1 MALEKFVWNNGT
13 KDNPIVLTQNQ
24 ITKLINIHDIPNL
37 TTEISGY
44 INTTSKTI
52 TGTQYYKLKRLF
64 PNLTVLAKISFEEF
78 LLSLPS
84 VIYEDSITDINI
96 TTIHNI
102 TINDITTEI
111 ESLSFVESAGDY
123 ENDIKNRIRI
133 ENNKLIVE
141 SPKENVSWKLNAII
155 IAYPKYYENKEL
167 VPSNEIVRKTV
178 SIVGVA
184 ITDFN
189 ITTDKTTFSIGKY
202 ATLNINLVPSHSTKK
217 SAINF
222 EFFVQGDRTIEII
235 KNNNIIKA
243 KAISSGT
250 TELIIRGNAFDAG
263 FIKQKQLFL
272 TTYDGR
278 PTRFIID
285 QRGTISDPDGMISSN
300 YILEDDGTLTEISA
314 NGKEGDI
321 KNNAITRIRANSHC
335 YVTKD
340 LGETMR
346 IKQLS
351 DSTRKRFADDSD
363 ASGYIQD
370 EAGMYD
376 VVMKFG
382 SDIYFKSE
390 PWTPPNNV
398 TKNNDYVMISIADEL
413 PDGENPNDWKKWNEY
428 DFIAV
433 YRTTNINNIPR
444 SISNHKPNGLSQENY
459 IENRINVSKY
469 NYKLRCLLTIL
480 FWGYY
485 RTTNNSVCGKG
496 TIVKSKNTPKITG
509 LNDNLAMTDTN
520 TNTGT
525 GLNPTDDEINAGYGD
540 NIKSVNFW
548 GLEGLWGDIATGIV
562 DVGSLSRNN
571 IINNNIDISNIPI
584 YDINGNITIYKST
597 KDYTDTL
604 KDNYISYFIY
614 ENNKIA
620 RILSTNVTANNQQV
634 PKTLHFNTN
643 CDIIFKTIG
652 NYGLH
657 YINQWSQNNN
667 QRDGRTCGQLN
678 NSSGGENVQGYGG
691 LIAITEVSDYNTS
704 YRLIFNRTEDNIEI
718 VKNGETL

>member
-84 VIYEDSITDINI
+84 VIYEDSITNINI

-102 TINDITTEI
+102 TINDITIEI
-111 ESLSFVESAGDY
+111 ESLSFVESVGDY

-141 SPKENVSWKLNAII
+141 PPQENVSWKLNAVI

-178 SIVGVA
+178 SIIGVA

-235 KNNNIIKA
+235 KNNNIVKA

-285 QRGTISDPDGMISSN
+285 QRGNISDPDGMISSN

-351 DSTRKRFADDSD
+351 DSTRKKFADDSD

-390 PWTPPNNV
+390 PWTPPNNI

-413 PDGENPNDWKKWNEY
+413 PDGENLNDWKKWNEY

-444 SISNHKPNGLSQENY
+444 SISNHKPNGLSQDDY
-459 IENRINVSKY
+459 IKNRINVSKY
-469 NYKLRCLLTIL
+469 NYKLRCLLIIL

-485 RTTNNSVCGKG
+485 RTTNYSVCGKG
-496 TIVKSKNTPKITG
+496 TIVKSSKTPKITG
-509 LNDNLAMTDTN
+509 LTDDLAMTDTN
-520 TNTGT
+520 LNTGT

-548 GLEGLWGDIATGIV
+548 GLEGLWGDIGTSIV
-562 DVGSLSRNN
+562 DVGTYTKLDL
-571 IINNNIDISNIPI
+571 INKQIDISNIPV
-584 YDINGNITIYKST
+584 YDINGNITIYEST
-597 KDYTDTL
+597 EDYINTL
-604 KDNYISYFIY
+604 KNDIVSYFIT
-614 ENNKIA
+614 ENNKIV
-620 RILSTNVTANNQQV
+620 RILSTDTTSSNATI
-634 PKTLHFNTN
+634 PKKLHFNTN
-643 CDIIFKTIG
+643 CDIIIKNGFNSNLYYVNSWIANPNG
-652 NYGLH
+652 NGN
-657 YINQWSQNNN
+657 ICSQKNNTN
-667 QRDGRTCGQLN
+667 GND
-678 NSSGGENVQGYGG
+678 SIDGYGG
-691 LIAITEVSDYNTS
+691 LISITNSGFFETS
-704 YRLIFNRTEDNIEI
+704 YRLIFNRTKNNIEI
-718 VKNGETL
+718 VKNNETL

>member
-52 TGTQYYKLKRLF
+52 TGTQYYKLKTLF
-64 PNLTVLAKISFEEF
+64 PNLTVLAKINFEEF

-111 ESLSFVESAGDY
+111 ESLTFVESAGDY
-123 ENDIKNRIRI
+123 ENDIKNRIHI

-141 SPKENVSWKLNAII
+141 APQENISWKLNAVI
-155 IAYPKYYENKEL
+155 IAYPKYYENKES

-189 ITTDKTTFSIGKY
+189 VTTDKTKFSIGKY

-217 SAINF
+217 SSINF

-235 KNNNIIKA
+235 KNNDIIKA

-263 FIKQKQLFL
+263 FVKQKQLFFI
-272 TTYDGR
+272 TYDGR

-285 QRGTISDPDGMISSN
+285 QRGTIADPDGMISSN

-346 IKQLS
+346 LKQLS
-351 DSTRKRFADDSD
+351 DSTRKRFADDTD
-363 ASGYIQD
+363 ASSYIQD
-370 EAGMYD
+370 ESTKYN

-398 TKNNDYVMISIADEL
+398 SKNNDYVMISIADEL
-413 PDGENPNDWKKWNEY
+413 PDEENPNDWKKWNEY
-428 DFIAV
+428 DFIGV
-433 YRTTNINNIPR
+433 YKSTNINNVPC
-444 SISNHKPNGLSQENY
+444 SISNHKPNSIHDKTNLS
-459 IENRINVSKY
+459 IINNVTVV
-469 NYKLRCLLTIL
+469 NYKLRCLLTML
-480 FWGYY
+480 FYGYY
-485 RTTNNSVCGKG
+485 GTTNPSICGKG
-496 TIVKSKNTPKITG
+496 TVIKGNNTPKLTG
-509 LNDNLAMTDTN
+509 LTDELGMTDTN
-520 TNTGT
+520 INTGT
-525 GLNPTDDEINAGYGD
+525 GLNPTDEEINAGIGD

-548 GLEGLWGDIATGIV
+548 GLEGLWGD
-562 DVGSLSRNN
+562 VGEIIKDYEMYPIEKLVENN
-571 IINNNIDISNIPI
+571 IILDGVPIYNLNGNIEYHTSEELQNLLSYGTVVVIIKENNNIKRAFITNLKRTFNLIPTKLNI
-584 YDINGNITIYKST
+584 
-597 KDYTDTL
+597 
-604 KDNYISYFIY
+604 
-614 ENNKIA
+614 
-620 RILSTNVTANNQQV
+620 
-634 PKTLHFNTN
+634 NTN
-643 CDIIFKTIG
+643 CDIIIKDNINNTSL
-652 NYGLH
+652 Y
-657 YINQWSQNNN
+657 YINYICFDSFNKVNVSQYNYTNPSNNN
-667 QRDGRTCGQLN
+667 KNGF
-678 NSSGGENVQGYGG
+678 GG
-691 LIAITEVSDYNTS
+691 LIGAGSDHWDKII
-704 YRLIFNRTEDNIEI
+704 RLIFNRTKDNIEI
-718 VKNGETL
+718 VNDGETL

>member
-13 KDNPIVLTQNQ
+13 IDNPIILTQNQ

-52 TGTQYYKLKRLF
+52 TGTQYYKLKTLF

-111 ESLSFVESAGDY
+111 ESLTFVESAGDY

-141 SPKENVSWKLNAII
+141 APQENVSWKLNAVI
-155 IAYPKYYENKEL
+155 IAYPKYYENKES

-189 ITTDKTTFSIGKY
+189 VTTDKTTFSIGKY

-235 KNNNIIKA
+235 RNNNIIKV
-243 KAISSGT
+243 KAISSGI

-263 FIKQKQLFL
+263 FVKQKQLFL

-285 QRGTISDPDGMISSN
+285 QRGNISDPDGMISSN

-390 PWTPPNNV
+390 PWTPPNNI

-444 SISNHKPNGLSQENY
+444 SISNHKPNGLSQEDY
-459 IENRINVSKY
+459 IKNRINISKY
-469 NYKLRCLLTIL
+469 NYKLRCLLTVL

-485 RTTNNSVCGKG
+485 RTTNYSICGKG
-496 TIVKSKNTPKITG
+496 TIVKSSKTPKITG
-509 LNDNLAMTDTN
+509 LTDDLAMTDTN
-520 TNTGT
+520 INTGT
-525 GLNPTDDEINAGYGD
+525 GLNPTDDEINVGYGD

-548 GLEGLWGDIATGIV
+548 GLEGLWGDIGTSIV
-562 DVGSLSRNN
+562 DIRTYTKSDL
-571 IINNNIDISNIPI
+571 INRKIDISNIPV

-597 KDYTDTL
+597 KDYTNTL
-604 KDNYISYFIY
+604 NTDIVSYFIT
-614 ENNKIA
+614 ENNKIV
-620 RILSTNVTANNQQV
+620 RILSTDTVSNNLRV

-643 CDIIFKTIG
+643 CDIIIKNGFNSNLYYVNSWSVGPTNNDINICSQKDNTNG
-652 NYGLH
+652 NDN
-657 YINQWSQNNN
+657 IN
-667 QRDGRTCGQLN
+667 
-678 NSSGGENVQGYGG
+678 GYGG
-691 LIAITEVSDYNTS
+691 LISISNSGFYDTS
-704 YRLIFNRTEDNIEI
+704 YRLIFNRTKDNIEI
-718 VKNGETL
+718 VKNNETL

>member
-13 KDNPIVLTQNQ
+13 KDNPIVLTQSQ

-52 TGTQYYKLKRLF
+52 TGTQYYRLKRLF
-64 PNLTVLAKISFEEF
+64 PNLTVLAKVNFEEF
-78 LLSLPS
+78 QLSLPS
-84 VIYEDSITDINI
+84 VVNEGSITNINI

-111 ESLSFVESAGDY
+111 ESLTFVESAGDY
-123 ENDIKNRIRI
+123 EDDIKNRIRI
-133 ENNKLIVE
+133 VNNKLIVE
-141 SPKENVSWKLNAII
+141 APQENINWKLNAAI
-155 IAYPKYYENKEL
+155 IAYPNYYENKES
-167 VPSNEIVRKTV
+167 VPSNKIVKKTI
-178 SIVGVA
+178 SIVGISV
-184 ITDFN
+184 TDFN
-189 ITTDKTTFSIGKY
+189 VTTDKTMFSIGKF
-202 ATLNINLVPSHSTKK
+202 ATLDINLIPTNSTKK
-217 SAINF
+217 SSINF
-222 EFFVQGDRTIEII
+222 KFFVQGDRTIEII
-235 KNNNIIKA
+235 KNNIIKA

-285 QRGTISDPDGMISSN
+285 QRGNISDPDGMISSN

-346 IKQLS
+346 LKQLS
-351 DSTRKRFADDSD
+351 DSTRKRFTDDTD

-390 PWTPPNNV
+390 PWTPPNNI

-413 PDGENPNDWKKWNEY
+413 PDGDNPNDWKKWNEY

-433 YRTTNINNIPR
+433 YRATNINNIER
-444 SISNHKPNGLSQENY
+444 SISNHKPNLLYNDVFSREN
-459 IENRINVSKY
+459 ISHY
-469 NYKLRCLLTIL
+469 NYNLRCLLNIL

-485 RTTNNSVCGKG
+485 RTTNNSICGKG
-496 TIVKSKNTPKITG
+496 TKVISYNTPKITG
-509 LNDNLAMTDTN
+509 LNDDLAMTDT
-520 TNTGT
+520 TYITGT
-525 GLNPTDDEINAGYGD
+525 GTNPTTDEINAGIGD

-548 GLEGLWGDIATGIV
+548 GLEGLWGDTAICIKNCGYYCK
-562 DVGSLSRNN
+562 NE
-571 IINNNIDISNIPI
+571 IINKNIDISNIPI
-584 YDINGNITIYKST
+584 YDINGNVTIYEKT
-597 KDYTDTL
+597 EDFINTL
-604 KDNYISYFIY
+604 NGNYVCFFIY
-614 ENNKIA
+614 ENEKIN
-620 RILSTNVTANNQQV
+620 RILQTNFSQAQITA
-634 PKTLHFNTN
+634 KTLNFNTN
-643 CDIIFKTIG
+643 CDIIIKTGIV
-652 NYGLH
+652 NDLY
-657 YINQWSQNNN
+657 YVNNWNINIS
-667 QRDGRTCGQLN
+667 GTTICGQRNNHNEN
-678 NSSGGENVQGYGG
+678 NSVSGYGG
-691 LIAITEVSDYNTS
+691 LTAISDNTS
-704 YRLIFNRTEDNIEI
+704 HNCSVRLIFNRTKDNIEI
-718 VKNGETL
+718 VKDGETL